1 MSLLNTILT
10 VTSYSVIALAVAF
23 TAPPASDG
31 VVAFLLGVVTFL
43 AAVLLHVG
51 YLTFSKRSA
60 DQRRLVTLRDSVSR
74 ATQDITAL
82 KEEMAA
88 AKAGLAEAGNAKNAD
103 MLAELQ
109 VLKGLLG
116 QLLQKSKGAKP
127 ESADSPVGARAAKTR
142 APRSEAKAVN
152 GIREPEVVLDEE
164 AIFNITRQALA
175 ENRVDLFLQP
185 IVSLPQRKV
194 RYYEIF
200 SRIRDESG
208 GVLEPEEFMPFA
220 ERAGLVSALDNLL
233 LFRSVQLLREFRK
246 HNRNAGFFLNISSHT
261 LNDKDFFPQFI
272 DFMRHNEELADE
284 LHFEFTQKGAAAH
297 GAEVEQNL
305 ERLARRGFQFSM
317 DRVDDLDFDFPA
329 LAARHFKFLKIDAAF
344 LLDAFSGEEEGANGA
359 AELKRAMRRYDIDLI
374 VGKIEDEQMVISLL
388 EFDIDFGQGYLF
400 GEPRPSRES
409 AGAGKSRP

>member
-1 MSLLNTILT
+1 MSLLNTILA
-10 VTSYSVIALAVAF
+10 VTSYTVIALAVAF
-23 TAPPASDG
+23 TAPAASDG

-43 AAVLLHVG
+43 AAILLHLG
-51 YLTFSKRSA
+51 YLAFSKRSA
-60 DQRRLVTLRDSVSR
+60 DQRKLVALRDSVRR
-74 ATQDITAL
+74 ATQDITVL

-88 AKAGLAEAGNAKNAD
+88 AKASLAEGGDAKSAD

-116 QLLQKSKGAKP
+116 QVLQKSKGAKP
-127 ESADSPVGARAAKTR
+127 EPAGSQVAGRRAKTK
-142 APRSEAKAVN
+142 APPSKVKASN
-152 GIREPEVVLDEE
+152 GVREPEVVLDEE

-208 GVLEPEEFMPFA
+208 GILEPEKFMPFA

-233 LFRSVQLLREFRK
+233 LFRSVQLLRKFKK

-261 LNDKDFFPQFI
+261 LNDEDFFPQFI

-284 LHFEFTQKGAAAH
+284 LHFEFTQKGAAEH
-297 GAEVEQNL
+297 GPEVEQKL
-305 ERLARRGFQFSM
+305 EKLARRGFQFSM
-317 DRVDDLDFDFPA
+317 DKIDDLDFDFPA
-329 LAARHFKFLKIDAAF
+329 LAARHFKFLKVDADF
-344 LLDAFSGEEEGANGA
+344 LLDTFSGEEGANGA

-409 AGAGKSRP
+409 TGAGKSRK

>member
-1 MSLLNTILT
+1 MSLLNTVLA
-10 VTSYSVIALAVAF
+10 VTSYTVIALAVAF
-23 TAPPASDG
+23 TVPAATDG
-31 VVAFLLGVVTFL
+31 VVAFLLGAVTFL
-43 AAVLLHVG
+43 AAALLHLG
-51 YLTFSKRSA
+51 YLVFSKRSA
-60 DQRRLVTLRDSVSR
+60 DQRRLMALQDSGR
-74 ATQDITAL
+74 KATQDIATL
-82 KEEMAA
+82 KEDMAA
-88 AKAGLAEAGNAKNAD
+88 AKASLAEGGDAKSAD

-116 QLLQKSKGAKP
+116 QLLQKSKGAKAETA
-127 ESADSPVGARAAKTR
+127 ESPSGRRPAKTR
-142 APRSEAKAVN
+142 APRSKAKA
-152 GIREPEVVLDEE
+152 GDGSREPEVVLDEE
-164 AIFNITRQALA
+164 AIFDITRQALA

-208 GVLEPEEFMPFA
+208 VVLEPEKFMPFA

-233 LFRSVQLLREFRK
+233 LFRSVQLLRKFKK
-246 HNRNAGFFLNISSHT
+246 HNRNAGFFLNISSQT
-261 LNDKDFFPQFI
+261 LDDRDFFPQFI
-272 DFMRHNEELADE
+272 DFMRHNEELADD

-305 ERLARRGFQFSM
+305 EKLARRGFRFSM
-317 DRVDDLDFDFPA
+317 DRVVDLDFDFPA
-329 LAARHFKFLKIDAAF
+329 LAARHFKFLKIDAGI
-344 LLDAFSGEEEGANGA
+344 LLEVFSGDEGANGA

-409 AGAGKSRP
+409 AGAGKSRK